1 MVKGDQE
8 KDFEH
13 YSVHALNIHEAFNL
27 IKKDKFPTNVNIPIS
42 YERIINGV
50 SDGNVYKPAHSEI
63 NDANFLNP
71 ISELNKEY
79 N

>member
-13 YSVHALNIHEAFNL
+13 YSIEALNVHEAFNL
-27 IKKDKFPTNVNIPIS
+27 IKKRFFIRNRFMPIS

-63 NDANFLNP
+63 NDLNFLNP
-71 ISELNKEY
+71 ISDLTKEY
-79 N
+79 